1 MSVAIKDIP
10 PSADNRRDLPEP
22 RRVESFSDGA
32 FAIIITLLVL
42 EIHRPTALPGRLG
55 EDLLTEW
62 SSYLAYAVAFV
73 YVGIIWVN
81 HHYMFEHLCKV
92 DPVLNWINLGIV
104 GTASLIPFPTGVLAS
119 AFRDGNLAD
128 QKVAVVLYAII
139 AGLMSV
145 AWLPAFAY
153 LRRHPELLKPH
164 LPPNVF
170 AVELLRPATGIML
183 YLAAVVLGWFVHPFA
198 AVGLFIFVVG
208 YYAWTSQGLHRLA

>member
-1 MSVAIKDIP
+1 M
-10 PSADNRRDLPEP
+10 
-22 RRVESFSDGA
+22 
-32 FAIIITLLVL
+32 
-42 EIHRPTALPGRLG
+42 
-55 EDLLTEW
+55 
-62 SSYLAYAVAFV
+62 

-104 GTASLIPFPTGVLAS
+104 GTASLIPFPTGVLAG

-139 AGLMSV
+139 AGLMSA

-153 LRRHPELLKPH
+153 LRRHSELLKPH

-170 AVELLRPATGIML
+170 AVEVLRPATGMML
-183 YLAAVVLGWFVHPFA
+183 YLAAMVLGWFVHPVV
-198 AVGLFIFVVG
+198 AVGIFIFVVS
-208 YYAWTSQGLHRLA
+208 YYAWTSQGLRRLV